1 MAEEPQSICAWLD
14 IDLDRLNGED
24 KINLIGEICGEL
36 TAQQLRTVREIAD
49 KKRLEKQDEAK
60 AQIISEMRERFEQLD
75 LDFEEELGLNR
86 GRRSKST
93 LPPKYRSHDGKTW
106 SGRGMPPQWIRDIEE
121 EGGDREDYRVSDE
134 PEISGR
140 RRRSK

>member
-1 MAEEPQSICAWLD
+1 MAEPETVCEWLG
-14 IDLDRLNGED
+14 IELDKLSDDD
-24 KINLIGEICGEL
+24 KMNLIGEIFESL
-36 TAQQLRTVREIAD
+36 TAQQLRLMRDRAD
-49 KKRLEKQDEAK
+49 KIRLEKLDEAK

-93 LPPKYRSHDGKTW
+93 LPPKYRSPDGKTW
-106 SGRGMPPQWIRDIEE
+106 SGRGVPPQWIRDLEE
-121 EGGDREDYRVSDE
+121 EGGNREDYRIADE

>member
-24 KINLIGEICGEL
+24 KINLIGEICDEL

-75 LDFEEELGLNR
+75 LDFEEELGLHR
-86 GRRSKST
+86 GRRGKSI
-93 LPPKYRSHDGKTW
+93 LPPKYRSPDGKTW

-121 EGGDREDYRVSDE
+121 EGGDREDYRIPD
-134 PEISGR
+134 
-140 RRRSK
+140 